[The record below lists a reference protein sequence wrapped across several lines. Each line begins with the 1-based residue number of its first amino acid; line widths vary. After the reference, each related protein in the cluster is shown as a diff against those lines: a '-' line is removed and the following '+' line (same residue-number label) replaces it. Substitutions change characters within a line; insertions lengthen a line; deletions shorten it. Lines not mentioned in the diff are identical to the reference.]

1 MLVRITSLSGILAGL
16 LVCSP
21 VSYAVTEHD
30 NTVIFTAWPTDHPCG
45 VVTGTQ
51 VSTIVFYSTGD
62 YSITDGQPWDGV
74 TTNNITSQKGGVPTY
89 QADVLAGRKAS
100 ESPADF
106 FNGRAGK
113 VNIGPCGPAG
123 LDTLN
128 FALTG
133 VLEIEGNDYPI
144 VIGQVGVNT
153 SSNCW
158 YLGSSE
164 GEFDYSEAS
173 YSSGSKVYQCNYLTT
188 PDGNYSI
195 GAILENMPNYYTFFI
210 GKNQ

>member
-1 MLVRITSLSGILAGL
+1 MLVRIASLSGVLAGL

-30 NTVIFTAWPTDHPCG
+30 NTVIFTAWPTDKPCG

-195 GAILENMPNYYTFFI
+195 RAILENMPNYYTFFI

>member
-1 MLVRITSLSGILAGL
+1 MIVRIASFSGILAGL

-30 NTVIFTAWPTDHPCG
+30 NTVIFTAWPTNYPCG
-45 VVTGTQ
+45 VVTGSQ
-51 VSTIVFYSTGD
+51 VSSIVFYSTGD

-89 QADVLAGRKAS
+89 QADVFAGRKAS
-100 ESPADF
+100 QHPADF
-106 FNGRAGK
+106 FNSRAGT

-123 LDTLN
+123 LNTLN

-133 VLEIEGNDYPI
+133 VLEIEGTDYPI
-144 VIGQVGVNT
+144 VIGQVGLDN
-153 SSNCW
+153 SNNCW
-158 YLGSSE
+158 FLGSNE
-164 GEFDYSEAS
+164 GEFDYFEAS
-173 YSSGSKVYQCNYLTT
+173 YSDGYTIYSCEYLTT
-188 PDGNYSI
+188 PDGKYSI
-195 GAILENMPNYYTFFI
+195 GAILEKMPNYYTFFI